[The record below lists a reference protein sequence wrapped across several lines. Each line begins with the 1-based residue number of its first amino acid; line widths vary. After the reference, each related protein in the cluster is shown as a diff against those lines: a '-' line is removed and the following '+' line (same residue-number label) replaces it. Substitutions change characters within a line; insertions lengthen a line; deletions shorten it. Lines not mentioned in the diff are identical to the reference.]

1 MTGSYCVS
9 LPADDIQHILLV
21 EVVQQLERVSPA
33 NENGLRTPSKV
44 MFLHQPN
51 HLSLAGSKIWV
62 LSSVDR
68 GEGESPSLKSLPGSC
83 GILILLPQGIWDK
96 QHLRLI
102 ELDWHHSA
110 CFNRRG

>member
-1 MTGSYCVS
+1 MTGSSCVS

-68 GEGESPSLKSLPGSC
+68 GEGESPSLKSLPGSY

-96 QHLRLI
+96 QHLTLI

-110 CFNRRG
+110 CFNR